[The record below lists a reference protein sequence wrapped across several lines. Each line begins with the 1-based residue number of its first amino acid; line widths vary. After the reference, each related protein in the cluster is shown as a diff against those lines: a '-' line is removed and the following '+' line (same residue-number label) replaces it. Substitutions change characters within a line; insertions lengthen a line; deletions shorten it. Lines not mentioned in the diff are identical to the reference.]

1 MKMMRSSDEA
11 TPSKAFSRPE
21 NVTEDLNLFVSVGD
35 QISLQMKP
43 QSRLLITLTHPR
55 WSARVD

>member
-21 NVTEDLNLFVSVGD
+21 NVTEDLNLVVSAGD
-35 QISLQMKP
+35 QASLQM
-43 QSRLLITLTHPR
+43 
-55 WSARVD
+55 